1 MWGNDTLDSIGDS
14 RYRKNGHFLL
24 RAYTQSGMLAI
35 WARADFMWYLVI
47 ATLAIYALWG
57 MYGVITVALWGWV
70 IFFFWG
76 LFTGKVG
83 GSETGDFYDKGR
95 P

>member
-1 MWGNDTLDSIGDS
+1 
-14 RYRKNGHFLL
+14 
-24 RAYTQSGMLAI
+24 
-35 WARADFMWYLVI
+35 MWYLVI